1 MNTSH
6 VTRYHV
12 SVAQRSARRCT
23 VVVCGGAWGQC
34 LEVTACVNFNTTD
47 ATTARPVLR
56 HCYCPLRIHTPYMT
70 PYVYVSG
77 GALAWCPLHTRR
89 AVLHDLHAAVSGRFC
104 RGRCARPPPPLTSRA
119 VIGRGSTG
127 RTAGRY
133 ASAARAFISPTAFEQ
148 ARGGALGAGGGRVG
162 FAGGGLF

>member
-12 SVAQRSARRCT
+12 SVAQRSARRWWSA
-23 VVVCGGAWGQC
+23 GGHGGC
-34 LEVTACVNFNTTD
+34 LEVTACVNVNTTD

-119 VIGRGSTG
+119 VIGRGSG